1 MKRIIPIL
9 KLSLAALIFAILWAP
24 QMAQAGCVYLKTLE
38 AKKSENN
45 NILTWTTMAET
56 DNGFFLIERSN
67 NGIDFEQA
75 GRVQGAGTSI
85 DQKEYKYVDL
95 ENKGLRVFY
104 RLIQVDVTGDVDITN
119 TVLVNRKSADSV
131 FEITSMEN
139 AVTDKFFNM
148 NLTSTKEGVLEYR
161 LQTRMGE
168 VLQKGKLEVVKGE
181 NALSVDLSQATVGT
195 YQFSIR
201 ITNEIEVIALR
212 KVAEPETPESI
223 LSILE
228 KKKD

>member
-1 MKRIIPIL
+1 MKQIISIL
-9 KLSLAALIFAILWAP
+9 KLSLAALVFVMLCAP
-24 QMAQAGCVYLKTLE
+24 QMAQAGCVFLKTLE
-38 AKKSENN
+38 AKTSKNN
-45 NILTWTTMAET
+45 NVLSWTTMAET

-75 GRVQGAGTSI
+75 GRVQGAGTTI

-104 RLIQVDVTGDVDITN
+104 RLIQVDITGDVNITN
-119 TVLVNRKSADSV
+119 TVLINRKSADSV

-148 NLTSTKEGVLEYR
+148 NLTSSKEGILEYR

-168 VLQKGKLEVVKGE
+168 VLQKGQLEVVKGE
-181 NALSVDLSQATVGT
+181 NALSVDLSQTTVGT

-212 KVAEPETPESI
+212 KVAEPEAPGSI
-223 LSILE
+223 LTIMEE
-228 KKKD
+228 KKD

>member
-1 MKRIIPIL
+1 MKRVIPIL
-9 KLSLAALIFAILWAP
+9 KLSLAAFVFAILFAP
-24 QMAQAGCVYLKTLE
+24 QMLHAGCVYLKTLE
-38 AKKSENN
+38 AKTSENN
-45 NILTWTTMAET
+45 NVLTWTTMAET

-85 DQKEYKYVDL
+85 DKKDYKYVDL

-104 RLIQVDVTGDVDITN
+104 RLIQVDVTGDVNITN
-119 TVLVNRKSADSV
+119 TVLINRKSADSV

-148 NLTSTKEGVLEYR
+148 NLTSSKEGMLEYR

-168 VLQKGKLEVVKGE
+168 VLQKGQLEVVKGE
-181 NALSVDLSQATVGT
+181 NALSVDLSQADVGT

-212 KVAEPETPESI
+212 KVAEPETPGSI
-223 LSILE
+223 LTIKE
-228 KKKD
+228 DKKD